1 MTFKKGTIGTPLG
14 GVVGSVNKESFI

>member
-14 GVVGSVNKESFI
+14 GAVGSVNKESFI